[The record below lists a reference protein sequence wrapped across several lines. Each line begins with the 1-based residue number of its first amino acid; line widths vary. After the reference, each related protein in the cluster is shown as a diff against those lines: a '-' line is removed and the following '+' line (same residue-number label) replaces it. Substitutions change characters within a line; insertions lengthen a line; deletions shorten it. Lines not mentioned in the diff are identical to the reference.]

1 MAKVYQTIISLA
13 EKELKPWW
21 KKDSGLVGLSEGD
34 LAEPKQLNLQL
45 TDEETME
52 NFDAVALVCN
62 NREKLSDSDT
72 LQVVDFETS
81 TCIKELFI
89 KIIEKIEEP
98 EVQLNFNTKKQRLS
112 QKGDI
117 LKSLLK

>member
-1 MAKVYQTIISLA
+1 MAKVYQTIISL

-21 KKDSGLVGLSEGD
+21 RKDSGLEKLTDGE

-45 TDEETME
+45 SDEETME
-52 NFDAVALVCN
+52 TFDAVALVCTN
-62 NREKLSDSDT
+62 QENLPDSDE
-72 LQVVDFETS
+72 LKVIDFKS
-81 TCIKELFI
+81 SKCCRELFI

-98 EVQLNFNTKKQRLS
+98 VVEVNFNTKKQRLS